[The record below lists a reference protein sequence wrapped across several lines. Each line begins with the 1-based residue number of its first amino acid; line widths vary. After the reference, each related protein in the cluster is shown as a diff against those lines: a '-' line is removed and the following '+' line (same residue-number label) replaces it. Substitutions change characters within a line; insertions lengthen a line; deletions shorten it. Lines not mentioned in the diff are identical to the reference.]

1 MNFFVRAFT
10 ELETYMVAAERIK
23 EYFDV
28 ETEVRT
34 IICDVLL

>member
-28 ETEVRT
+28 ETEVS
-34 IICDVLL
+34 DNL